1 VKTSGWSYG
10 DSNPGPL
17 ACHPAAG
24 RPPQSICAGHRP
36 TTSARVPRNPGRL
49 LYFAAVPLSRRGW
62 SWPPQPAGTRPVR
75 ACNNSAGRAS
85 RDPGTRPEP
94 KATKSQAPARPAA
107 PTTLASAR
115 PACLRRSRNAWKC
128 CPGRNHP
135 LPLRPEGRICGEHHE
150 IRRSHAGFQ
159 PLAQG
164 TRSWRA
170 GRTAGSRGS
179 VTAAEA
185 VPPSPRTAARRQTG
199 IRRMAGRQ
207 IT

>member
-1 VKTSGWSYG
+1 MPLTKVALIGLAFEFRVRAAWSYG

-24 RPPQSICAGHRP
+24 RPPPSICAGHRP
-36 TTSARVPRNPGRL
+36 RTSPRVPRNPGRL
-49 LYFAAVPLSRRGW
+49 LYFPAVPLCRRGW

-75 ACNNSAGRAS
+75 ACKNSAGRAS

-128 CPGRNHP
+128 CPGRNHTRFRFVMRAAYAASTMRYAGHMQVSS
-135 LPLRPEGRICGEHHE
+135 LLHRARGVGGQGALRDR
-150 IRRSHAGFQ
+150 
-159 PLAQG
+159 
-164 TRSWRA
+164 
-170 GRTAGSRGS
+170 
-179 VTAAEA
+179 V
-185 VPPSPRTAARRQTG
+185 AR
-199 IRRMAGRQ
+199 
-207 IT
+207 